1 MNFFKITRSG
11 LLTVFFLYCVI
22 QVASAQKIDS
32 LQDKIDSLRQESKHH
47 VVDTSIA
54 NLLKKTESVTH
65 LLNNVK
71 SILSRGFDTA
81 EISADLPNI
90 EIQLDN
96 LSNNFQD
103 NQRVL
108 SLRNLKII
116 KTVIG
121 NSDKELKKWQGLLL
135 SYSTEM
141 HVINDELDKLI
152 QDSASLF
159 IQQDSAIS
167 NNYLK
172 QIISFTNKWK
182 KADSSNKIN
191 LQKID
196 LLQNRVT
203 NALITNSELLDET
216 TYRIKYYSKNLLKPE
231 EKLIWNASAKDYSQP
246 FVDVVNTS
254 VLIAFKIIGFYVNSK
269 KINIICS
276 IILIALMGYWFKTS
290 TSKLKKKYTID
301 ALMVSNTRTISTYP
315 FFSAMLIFTSLSPFF
330 SEEEPSSFALLIW
343 LIVATVY
350 SIIFIRENSIRF
362 KSEWFA
368 LIALFLI
375 VNALNLLTKASL
387 VERWIHIVFV
397 LLSLALG
404 FDIYK
409 KVSQQETQLPIA
421 SKYFLILYLILLS
434 FSLFLNLIG
443 CFALSKYLAGGA
455 LTGLLTARIL
465 YSVVE
470 IIIEAI
476 YLQYETYKDESKFIS
491 YFDYFRLKSKLE
503 KALNIFASIV
513 WIIILTRNLNFYD
526 VIYESVAEVLSEER
540 TLGNIQFTFSS
551 ILIFVL
557 VIWVANLI
565 SKTLLLIFGN
575 DTGTINNKKNK
586 WGSTLLLTRLTVLTV
601 GIILA
606 FVASGIPMDKLTII
620 IGALGVGIGFGLQN
634 IVNNL
639 VSGIILAFEKPVQ
652 VGDAIEV
659 GTKYGIVKEIGIR
672 SSKLTT
678 VDGSDVI
685 IPNGDLLSQH
695 IVNWTLSN
703 HFRRV
708 EIIIGVSYDSDL
720 RKVEQLLKNILVNQ
734 KGIQQIP
741 APNVLAHLFA
751 ASSVDFRLLFWCD
764 IDNWINIKSEVLIHI
779 YQSFK
784 EQSIQIPFPQ
794 TDVHIKNDPSA
805 SLT

>member
-65 LLNNVK
+65 ILNNVK

-409 KVSQQETQLPIA
+409 KVSQQETQLPI
-421 SKYFLILYLILLS
+421 Y
-434 FSLFLNLIG
+434 
-443 CFALSKYLAGGA
+443 
-455 LTGLLTARIL
+455 
-465 YSVVE
+465 
-470 IIIEAI
+470 
-476 YLQYETYKDESKFIS
+476 
-491 YFDYFRLKSKLE
+491 
-503 KALNIFASIV
+503 
-513 WIIILTRNLNFYD
+513 
-526 VIYESVAEVLSEER
+526 
-540 TLGNIQFTFSS
+540 
-551 ILIFVL
+551 
-557 VIWVANLI
+557 
-565 SKTLLLIFGN
+565 
-575 DTGTINNKKNK
+575 
-586 WGSTLLLTRLTVLTV
+586 
-601 GIILA
+601 
-606 FVASGIPMDKLTII
+606 
-620 IGALGVGIGFGLQN
+620 
-634 IVNNL
+634 
-639 VSGIILAFEKPVQ
+639 
-652 VGDAIEV
+652 
-659 GTKYGIVKEIGIR
+659 
-672 SSKLTT
+672 
-678 VDGSDVI
+678 
-685 IPNGDLLSQH
+685 
-695 IVNWTLSN
+695 
-703 HFRRV
+703 
-708 EIIIGVSYDSDL
+708 
-720 RKVEQLLKNILVNQ
+720 
-734 KGIQQIP
+734 
-741 APNVLAHLFA
+741 
-751 ASSVDFRLLFWCD
+751 
-764 IDNWINIKSEVLIHI
+764 
-779 YQSFK
+779 
-784 EQSIQIPFPQ
+784 
-794 TDVHIKNDPSA
+794 
-805 SLT
+805 